1 MDFSDINLEEGFEII
16 KQLNKYPFVV
26 VEAFNKLEPC
36 LIVRH
41 LMNLCSEVNRFY
53 NQKRIIENGK
63 VNVNRLAVIN
73 ATLCVLKNGFEI
85 INIPVIDKM

>member
-1 MDFSDINLEEGFEII
+1 
-16 KQLNKYPFVV
+16 
-26 VEAFNKLEPC
+26 
-36 LIVRH
+36 
-41 LMNLCSEVNRFY
+41 MNLCSDVNRFY